1 MKFLITESKLK
12 KALIELIEN
21 GGIVDAIDSVGGLE
35 NLLKLLPDVSI
46 EKYLIPEI
54 KKMLHDIGGVSPTEI
69 GMENIRWKEENIAEE
84 NELHIIDYF
93 GTLSPIVQV
102 WGGYDYGTDYGEYRV
117 GYETLNDNDLYEIYT
132 KLKIYYDGY

>member
-54 KKMLHDIGGVSPTEI
+54 KKNV
-69 GMENIRWKEENIAEE
+69 A
-84 NELHIIDYF
+84 
-93 GTLSPIVQV
+93 
-102 WGGYDYGTDYGEYRV
+102 
-117 GYETLNDNDLYEIYT
+117 
-132 KLKIYYDGY
+132 